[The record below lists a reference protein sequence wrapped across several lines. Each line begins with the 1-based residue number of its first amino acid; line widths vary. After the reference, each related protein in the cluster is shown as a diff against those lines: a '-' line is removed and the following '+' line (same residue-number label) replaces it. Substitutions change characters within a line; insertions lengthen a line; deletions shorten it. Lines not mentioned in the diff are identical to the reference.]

1 MFPSKLDK
9 ESKVAS
15 QLVFTKGSLQKSEL
29 AGQTGQFENET
40 LVFS

>member
-15 QLVFTKGSLQKSEL
+15 QLVFTKGALQKSEL
-29 AGQTGQFENET
+29 AGQFENET